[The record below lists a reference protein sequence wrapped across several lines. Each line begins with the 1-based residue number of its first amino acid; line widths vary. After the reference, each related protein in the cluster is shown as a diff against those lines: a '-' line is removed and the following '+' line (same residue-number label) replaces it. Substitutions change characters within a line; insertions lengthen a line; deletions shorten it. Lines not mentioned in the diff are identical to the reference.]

1 MCSKVLEISSTILV
15 YSKKKNILLHRI
27 SFFLKQAPLYLQAY
41 LWEDDK
47 AMVEWLTEQ
56 IREDSIDN
64 AVSDNIRC
72 LQREHVL
79 QQVRRHVLGA
89 LALQSRGNGVV
100 YTNKFKGAGLS
111 RPFLDNIDY
120 RRPGGGG
127 LFDMKVVNSY
137 VFLRTYYLQK
147 RSKGKML
154 NMLLLIREN
163 VLLFDKNNLS
173 KLVK

>member
-1 MCSKVLEISSTILV
+1 M
-15 YSKKKNILLHRI
+15 
-27 SFFLKQAPLYLQAY
+27 YLQAY

-89 LALQSRGNGVV
+89 YWHCNQGGMGVV
-100 YTNKFKGAGLS
+100 YTNKFKEAGLS
-111 RPFLDNIDY
+111 RPFLDKID
-120 RRPGGGG
+120 
-127 LFDMKVVNSY
+127 
-137 VFLRTYYLQK
+137 
-147 RSKGKML
+147 
-154 NMLLLIREN
+154 LLLKDEEDSRKI
-163 VLLFDKNNLS
+163 
-173 KLVK
+173 

>member
-1 MCSKVLEISSTILV
+1 MYRIL
-15 YSKKKNILLHRI
+15 YIFS
-27 SFFLKQAPLYLQAY
+27 LKQAPLYLQAY

-89 LALQSRGNGVV
+89 LALQ
-100 YTNKFKGAGLS
+100 
-111 RPFLDNIDY
+111 PM
-120 RRPGGGG
+120 GGGG
-127 LFDMKVVNSY
+127 CLHK
-137 VFLRTYYLQK
+137 Q
-147 RSKGKML
+147 
-154 NMLLLIREN
+154 I
-163 VLLFDKNNLS
+163 
-173 KLVK
+173 

>member
-1 MCSKVLEISSTILV
+1 M
-15 YSKKKNILLHRI
+15 YRI
-27 SFFLKQAPLYLQAY
+27 SYIFSLKQAPLYLQAY

-89 LALQSRGNGVV
+89 LALQPRG
-100 YTNKFKGAGLS
+100 
-111 RPFLDNIDY
+111 D
-120 RRPGGGG
+120 GGC
-127 LFDMKVVNSY
+127 LHK
-137 VFLRTYYLQK
+137 Q
-147 RSKGKML
+147 
-154 NMLLLIREN
+154 I
-163 VLLFDKNNLS
+163 
-173 KLVK
+173 